1 MIVVSDSTPIIH
13 IAKAGRLDILFS
25 LYKDILITKE
35 VYREVVEEGLI
46 LQQEDALVIKEH
58 IGKRIHVK
66 NASSSSRHLIEKYSI
81 HKGEAD
87 SIQLALETNALLLI
101 NERDGRNAAKSEGI
115 KVKGSIGILFEAL
128 KEGKID
134 NEEALSILSR
144 FRDEPH
150 AFWIDP
156 DIIKAAM
163 EKISLRKKFYDLD

>member
-46 LQQEDALVIKEH
+46 LQQEDALAIKEH
-58 IGKRIHVK
+58 IGKRIHV
-66 NASSSSRHLIEKYSI
+66 NNPSSSSRHLIEKYSI

-87 SIQLALETNALLLI
+87 SIQLALENNGL
-101 NERDGRNAAKSEGI
+101 NESDGRNAAKSEGI
-115 KVKGSIGILFEAL
+115 QVKGSIGILFEAL
-128 KEGKID
+128 KEGTIEK
-134 NEEALSILSR
+134 EEALSILSR
-144 FRDEPH
+144 FRDEPN

-156 DIIKAAM
+156 NIIRAAM
-163 EKISLRKKFYDLD
+163 EKISLRNMF

>member
-1 MIVVSDSTPIIH
+1 MIVVSDSTPLIH
-13 IAKAGRLDILFS
+13 IAKAGRFNILFT

-35 VYREVVEEGLI
+35 VYREVVDEGLI

-58 IGKRIHVK
+58 IAKWIHVK

-87 SIQLALETNALLLI
+87 SIQLALENNALLLI
-101 NERDGRNAAKSEGI
+101 NERDGRNAAISEGI
-115 KVKGSIGILFEAL
+115 KVKGSIGILFKAL
-128 KEGKID
+128 KQGTIHK
-134 NEEALSILSR
+134 EEALSILSR

-163 EKISLRKKFYDLD
+163 EKISPRNKF